1 MKNTRKLLA
10 LLMALILALGCLAA
24 WADGAATVTYADDH
38 CVIPYW
44 YGNNIATQVAWS
56 REATAL
62 RLNPFQIKSGY
73 AFTGWNTASDGTG
86 TPYKDAASY
95 YFAYTNTVT
104 LYAQWRRANVK
115 LTLTEADAISKSGKK
130 QALEATLTKDGQP
143 VEGEYVLFSFG
154 EKTKR
159 DKTNK
164 NGVAT
169 WNFSP
174 SALKK
179 LTAGSKME
187 VTATYGGTTVRKWVK
202 IVE

>member
-24 WADGAATVTYADDH
+24 WADVAATVTYADDH

-86 TPYKDAASY
+86 TPYKDGASY
-95 YFAYTNTVT
+95 YFAYTNTAT

-130 QALEATLTKDGQP
+130 RALEATLTIDGQP
-143 VEGEYVLFSFG
+143 VKGEYVLFSFG
-154 EKTKR
+154 DMAKKVKTHI
-159 DKTNK
+159 
-164 NGVAT
+164 
-169 WNFSP
+169 
-174 SALKK
+174 
-179 LTAGSKME
+179 TASRHGESHR
-187 VTATYGGTTVRKWVK
+187 TTGRS
-202 IVE
+202 